1 MKTNRFIFAIATLV
15 AISLIFVSCSKD
27 DDNDNGGG
35 GEKSHSLIGGWMDDD
50 SDNNAQFCYIFEED
64 GTALSVEIQNP
75 EDADPD
81 VDVMLI
87 DWSESKGR
95 ITFTRGVC
103 KESVD
108 FFFSSDGK
116 RINITDED
124 GDSQTLTRLTE
135 SELQTVRAKLNLDP
149 DLVGFWK
156 NEAGTG
162 FVELDPDG
170 HGTQLIFSGLDY
182 FTSLKWETKDGVVSF
197 KTFKNATA
205 KRGYTVADDKSYFMF
220 GTLKYERIT
229 EQEYKKQFNAFNK
242 TVSIVKAWELQ
253 TPWTSDFASS
263 IMNPV
268 YRNCYV
274 VFNADGTFFI
284 VALKAKDS
292 KGANITEVKK
302 YEGKWQFDRSLFTYT
317 INKNDQYG
325 AVPWRLQQG
334 FLMCG
339 LPFYASM
346 IAYDKYWGNGDFA
359 ETDIDKVQQYI
370 EGY

>member
-81 VDVMLI
+81 VDVMLT

-156 NEAGTG
+156 NETGTG

-170 HGTQLIFSGLDY
+170 HGTQLILSGLDY
-182 FTSLKWETKDGVVSF
+182 FTALKWETKDGVVSF

-205 KRGYTVADDKSYFMF
+205 KRSYTVADDKSYFMF

-268 YRNCYV
+268 YRNYYV
-274 VFNADGTFFI
+274 VFNADGTFFV
-284 VALKAKDS
+284 VALKVKDS

>member
-81 VDVMLI
+81 VDVMLT

-156 NEAGTG
+156 NETGTCV
-162 FVELDPDG
+162 VELDPDG
-170 HGTQLIFSGLDY
+170 HGTQLILSGLDY
-182 FTSLKWETKDGVVSF
+182 LT
-197 KTFKNATA
+197 
-205 KRGYTVADDKSYFMF
+205 
-220 GTLKYERIT
+220 
-229 EQEYKKQFNAFNK
+229 
-242 TVSIVKAWELQ
+242 
-253 TPWTSDFASS
+253 
-263 IMNPV
+263 
-268 YRNCYV
+268 
-274 VFNADGTFFI
+274 
-284 VALKAKDS
+284 
-292 KGANITEVKK
+292 
-302 YEGKWQFDRSLFTYT
+302 
-317 INKNDQYG
+317 
-325 AVPWRLQQG
+325 
-334 FLMCG
+334 
-339 LPFYASM
+339 
-346 IAYDKYWGNGDFA
+346 
-359 ETDIDKVQQYI
+359 
-370 EGY
+370 

>member
-1 MKTNRFIFAIATLV
+1 
-15 AISLIFVSCSKD
+15 
-27 DDNDNGGG
+27 
-35 GEKSHSLIGGWMDDD
+35 
-50 SDNNAQFCYIFEED
+50 
-64 GTALSVEIQNP
+64 
-75 EDADPD
+75 
-81 VDVMLI
+81 
-87 DWSESKGR
+87 
-95 ITFTRGVC
+95 
-103 KESVD
+103 
-108 FFFSSDGK
+108 
-116 RINITDED
+116 
-124 GDSQTLTRLTE
+124 
-135 SELQTVRAKLNLDP
+135 
-149 DLVGFWK
+149 
-156 NEAGTG
+156 
-162 FVELDPDG
+162 
-170 HGTQLIFSGLDY
+170 
-182 FTSLKWETKDGVVSF
+182 
-197 KTFKNATA
+197 
-205 KRGYTVADDKSYFMF
+205 MF